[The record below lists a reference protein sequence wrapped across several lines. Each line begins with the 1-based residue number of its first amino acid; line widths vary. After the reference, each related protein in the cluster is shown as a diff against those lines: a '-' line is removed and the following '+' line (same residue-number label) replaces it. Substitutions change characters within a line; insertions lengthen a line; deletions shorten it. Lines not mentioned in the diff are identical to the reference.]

1 MLDVINLK
9 KFFLEIKKKIFN
21 LNLLNFGRIF
31 NIPNILTCVRII
43 FIIPLSINLLCENYI
58 KAFEI
63 LIFSGLTDFLDGFFA
78 RILNKQTKL
87 GEILDPIADKLTL
100 ISIMT
105 CLSIKFSNILYF
117 MIILIIKELCM
128 LIAGAFMLQKTKK
141 TIRAKWYGKLAT
153 VFFYF
158 SVGFIVSIK
167 ALWGVENKF
176 LVNILMFLTTL
187 LMLYAMLKYLL
198 EFLSIIYDRKRT
210 DN

>member
-1 MLDVINLK
+1 MINLK
-9 KFFLEIKKKIFN
+9 EFFLEIKKKIFN
-21 LNLLNFGRIF
+21 LNLLDFGRFF
-31 NIPNILTCVRII
+31 NVPNILTCVRII

-128 LIAGAFMLQKTKK
+128 LIAGAFMLKKTKK

-153 VFFYF
+153 VFF
-158 SVGFIVSIK
+158 
-167 ALWGVENKF
+167 LWGVENKF

-187 LMLYAMLKYLL
+187 LMFYAMLKYLL
-198 EFLSIIYDRKRT
+198 EFLSIMHDRKRT
-210 DN
+210 DD